1 MSVKILNFLKTMVI
15 AYAVTGIMLVILS
28 FALYKAGLSEWQV
41 SAGIIVTYA
50 VSAFIGGYII
60 AKSERSRRLFWGIGF
75 GIIYF
80 AILMLVSLALS
91 GGVAIDK
98 AAVIRRAV
106 ICICAG
112 AIGAFA
118 TPVPKD

>member
-1 MSVKILNFLKTMVI
+1 MDTDSIAQIIIIIILL
-15 AYAVTGIMLVILS
+15 LL
-28 FALYKAGLSEWQV
+28 
-41 SAGIIVTYA
+41 
-50 VSAFIGGYII
+50 SAFIGGYII

-98 AAVIRRAV
+98 AAVIRSAV